1 MRVLVL
7 GGTKFLSKA
16 VATELVRRGHDVLC
30 AARGASGDVPEGA
43 RLIRVDRNDPDGFA
57 PLVDERFDSVI
68 DVATMS
74 LTWVNEALQ
83 ALAAN
88 AGHWT
93 FVSTIS
99 VYADNETLG
108 QDATGPTVRPLEDAD
123 APTTPS
129 ADPSAYGRI
138 KVASENR
145 VREALGDR
153 AFIPRPGLIT
163 GFEDWS
169 DRFGY
174 WPARFFRGGRAVVPD
189 APGQPAQ
196 FVDVLDLA
204 NWIVEA
210 AEQRLAG
217 TFDAIGPV
225 SQLNDVLAEVAEVAG
240 QDIELVP
247 VAEDVLT
254 KAEVKPWAGPRSL
267 PLWVPGMHGMLAHDH
282 RPAADAGLRNRSLG
296 DATRAALEN
305 EQRLGLERERRSGLT
320 REEEAEVLRLL

>member
-30 AARGASGDVPEGA
+30 AARGASGDVPAGA

-57 PLVDERFDSVI
+57 PLAGERFDSVI

-93 FVSTIS
+93 FVSSIS
-99 VYADNETLG
+99 VYADHGPLG
-108 QDATGPTVRPLEDAD
+108 QDTSSEIVEPLLEVTEARTPAD
-123 APTTPS
+123 NPA
-129 ADPSAYGRI
+129 AYGRI

-145 VREALGDR
+145 VREELGDR

-163 GFEDWS
+163 GHEDWS

-174 WPARFFRGGRAVVPD
+174 WPARFYQGGRAVVPD
-189 APGQPAQ
+189 VPEQPAQ
-196 FVDVLDLA
+196 YVDVLDLA
-204 NWIVEA
+204 NWLVDA
-210 AEQRLAG
+210 SEQRLGG
-217 TFDAIGPV
+217 TFDAIGPITPFPE
-225 SQLNDVLAEVAEVAG
+225 LIAEVAQVAG

-247 VAEDVLT
+247 VAEDRLT
-254 KAEVKPWAGPRSL
+254 AAEVKPWSGPRSL
-267 PLWVPGMHGMLAHDH
+267 PVWAPGHHGMLSHDPK
-282 RPAADAGLRNRSLG
+282 PAADAGLRHRSLG

-305 EQRLGLERERRSGLT
+305 ELRLGLERERRAGLT
-320 REEEAEVLRLL
+320 HEEEAELLRVS